1 MTRFIVL
8 ASNPFDFSR
17 KPVDLPKIV
26 IDTVDRSPKSF
37 NPLGP
42 WWGGGSQWA
51 STYTLLAPG
60 ASPLKTPLVLPT
72 LYTFLRA

>member
-26 IDTVDRSPKSF
+26 INTVDRSSKSF
-37 NPLGP
+37 DPLGP
-42 WWGGGSQWA
+42 GGW
-51 STYTLLAPG
+51 
-60 ASPLKTPLVLPT
+60 VLMT
-72 LYTFLRA
+72 HI

>member
-26 IDTVDRSPKSF
+26 INTVDRSSNSF
-37 NPLGP
+37 DSLGP
-42 WWGGGSQWA
+42 EGWVPR
-51 STYTLLAPG
+51 THI
-60 ASPLKTPLVLPT
+60 
-72 LYTFLRA
+72 

>member
-26 IDTVDRSPKSF
+26 INTVDRSSKSF

-42 WWGGGSQWA
+42 GGAGGSQGPI
-51 STYTLLAPG
+51 SSQITQC
-60 ASPLKTPLVLPT
+60 S
-72 LYTFLRA
+72 